1 MLSPDCS
8 GEKEG
13 GQGEWQLVWIR
24 QRHVACFV
32 FTKLLVEPSEIVFW
46 EMGTQSL
53 KVEQLP
59 NVSRG
64 DKMWIDFEGLHSCPL
79 Y

>member
-1 MLSPDCS
+1 M
-8 GEKEG
+8 
-13 GQGEWQLVWIR
+13 WIR
-24 QRHVACFV
+24 QREGPCFV

-46 EMGTQSL
+46 ETGMQSL
-53 KVEQLP
+53 TVEQLP

-64 DKMWIDFEGLHSCPL
+64 NKMIDFKGLHSCPL